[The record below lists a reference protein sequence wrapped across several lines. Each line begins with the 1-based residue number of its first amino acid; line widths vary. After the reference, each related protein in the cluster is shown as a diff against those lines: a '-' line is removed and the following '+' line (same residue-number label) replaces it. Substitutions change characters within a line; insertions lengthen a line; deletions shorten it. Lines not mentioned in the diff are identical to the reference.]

1 VGEKMIKQ
9 PVEDMIK
16 HSLEKYADMVRKI
29 SFLYLRNRD
38 DVDDVFQEVFL
49 KFLQNKVPFKNDQH
63 EKAWL
68 IRVTINKCKD
78 LCKSFW
84 RKNIDIIDGH
94 EIAFEDQ
101 AESELMQAVL
111 ALPTKYKDV
120 IYLFYYEGY
129 TVVEI
134 AKMLEQKE
142 NTIYSNLHRARKL
155 LKQKL
160 GDDANEYT
168 F

>member
-1 VGEKMIKQ
+1 MIKQ

-16 HSLEKYADMVRKI
+16 FSLEKYADMVRKI
-29 SFLYLRNRD
+29 SFMYLRNRN

-49 KFLQNKVPFKNDQH
+49 KFLQNKVPFENEQH

-78 LCKSFW
+78 HCKSFW
-84 RKNIDIIDGH
+84 RQNTDTIEGL
-94 EIAFEDQ
+94 EIAFEDK
-101 AESELMQAVL
+101 AESDLIRAVRG
-111 ALPTKYKDV
+111 LPAKYKDV
-120 IYLFYYEGY
+120 IYLYYYEGY
-129 TVVEI
+129 KVPEM

-142 NTIYSNLHRARKL
+142 NTIYSNLHRAKQL
-155 LKQKL
+155 LKQEL
-160 GDDANEYT
+160 GDNANEYT

>member
-1 VGEKMIKQ
+1 MIKQ

-29 SFLYLRNRD
+29 SFMYLRNRD

-78 LCKSFW
+78 LLKISGA
-84 RKNIDIIDGH
+84 KTSI
-94 EIAFEDQ
+94 Q
-101 AESELMQAVL
+101 S
-111 ALPTKYKDV
+111 KD
-120 IYLFYYEGY
+120 L
-129 TVVEI
+129 
-134 AKMLEQKE
+134 
-142 NTIYSNLHRARKL
+142 KL
-155 LKQKL
+155 LLKIGL
-160 GDDANEYT
+160 RVNSYDLC
-168 F
+168 